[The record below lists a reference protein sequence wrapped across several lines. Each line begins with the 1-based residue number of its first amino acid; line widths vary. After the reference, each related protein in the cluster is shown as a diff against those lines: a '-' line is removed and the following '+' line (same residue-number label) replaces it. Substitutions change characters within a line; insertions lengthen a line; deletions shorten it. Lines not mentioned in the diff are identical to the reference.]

1 MKGFVVTTFTVLF
14 AVSTITSI
22 SVIGI
27 AVSGISNIFTGASH
41 STDAQWVENNL
52 GGVMKNK
59 CTTTGKQPASP
70 ITANYSHTFNKLENL
85 SARKEYSRKRTYLD
99 LNYEGSSTSALLTN
113 AKTLNFVSGTFC
125 EEIKLNGTRP
135 DGSKIP
141 RSDTIEVDTGN
152 NLKFRIFET
161 GYNGGIGS
169 PNYKNIT
176 IQVRQ
181 D

>member
-52 GGVMKNK
+52 GGVIANK
-59 CTTTGKQPASP
+59 CGEDGKQPASP
-70 ITANYSHTFNKLENL
+70 ITANYSHTFNKLDNL
-85 SARKEYSRKRTYLD
+85 SIFTNAGRKRTSLE
-99 LNYEGSSTSALLTN
+99 LNYESSSTKAVLTDAN
-113 AKTLNFVSGTFC
+113 TLDFVSGTLC
-125 EEIKLNGTRP
+125 EEVKLNGTRP
-135 DGSKIP
+135 DASKIP
-141 RSDTIEVDTGN
+141 RSDTIEVNTGN
-152 NLKFRIFET
+152 ALKFRIFET
-161 GYNGGIGS
+161 EYSGGIGS
-169 PNYKNIT
+169 ANYKNIT